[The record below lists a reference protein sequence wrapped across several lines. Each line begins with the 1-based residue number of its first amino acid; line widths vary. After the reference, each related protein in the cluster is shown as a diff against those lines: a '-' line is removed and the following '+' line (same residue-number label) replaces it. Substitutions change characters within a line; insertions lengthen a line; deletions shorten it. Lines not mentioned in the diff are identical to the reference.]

1 VTGHWTEFIVFA
13 VLFVGVAVM
22 GFMASRWKAGDTM
35 EHLDEWGLGGR
46 KFGGWITWFLVGGDL
61 YTAYTFV
68 AVPALVFGAGALG
81 FYALPYT
88 VVLYPLVFL
97 PVLRLWSVSRAKGY
111 VTPAD
116 FVRGRYSSPTL
127 ALLIAL
133 SGIVATMPYIALQLV
148 GLESVL
154 RTMGI
159 NGHGIL
165 GHLPLF
171 IAFLVL
177 ALYTFQSGLRAPAL
191 IAFVKDALIYLVI
204 IVAVIYLPS
213 KFGGWGQIVDA
224 AQTKLS
230 KPNPATGK
238 PTGSVLLTS
247 TNQLQ
252 YATLALGSALALFLY
267 PHSAT
272 GILASR
278 GRNVIKKNMI
288 ALPAYSFLLGLLALL
303 GYVAIAAG
311 TKPIV
316 NNATGRPDTNT
327 IVPALFD
334 GQFTGWFAG
343 IAFAAIGI
351 GALVPAAIMSI
362 AAANLW
368 TRNIYKEYIRK
379 GATARQE
386 AKQAKWASLVVKFGA
401 VAFILFVDPQFS
413 IDLQLI
419 GGVVILQT
427 LPAVAISLYTRWQHS
442 VALIAGWVVGMAW
455 GLYLLYTIP
464 NPANGKLHFGGS
476 ALQLSKLSIFGW
488 HPFGASPVQIYVG
501 VVALAANVVV
511 VVVLTL
517 VLRAVKVR
525 DGRDE
530 IVGADFH
537 VDEGQEGLRP
547 VAAEDMPGSANA
559 TISTRTSQG
568 V

>member
-1 VTGHWTEFIVFA
+1 MSGHRTEFLVFA
-13 VLFVGVAVM
+13 VLFIGVAVM
-22 GFMASRWKAGDTM
+22 GFMASRWRAGDTM

-111 VTPAD
+111 ITPAD
-116 FVRGRYSSPTL
+116 FVRGRYGSPTL
-127 ALLIAL
+127 ALLVAVT
-133 SGIVATMPYIALQLV
+133 GIVATMPYIALQLV

-159 NGHGIL
+159 NGHGIV

-177 ALYTFQSGLRAPAL
+177 ALYTYQSGLRAPAL
-191 IAFVKDALIYLVI
+191 IAFVKDGLIYLVI

-213 KFGGWGQIVDA
+213 HLGGWSHIFDTATAKFA
-224 AQTKLS
+224 AKNG
-230 KPNPATGK
+230 KPATG
-238 PTGSVLLTS
+238 SILLTH

-303 GYVAIAAG
+303 GYVAIAAK
-311 TKPIV
+311 TAPIT

-327 IVPALFD
+327 IVPALFHQ
-334 GQFTGWFAG
+334 QFNGWFAG

-368 TRNIYKEYIRK
+368 TRNIYKEYINRD
-379 GATARQE
+379 ATSKQQ

-401 VAFILFVDPQFS
+401 VAFILFIDPQFS

-419 GGVVILQT
+419 GGVIILMT
-427 LPAVAISLYTRWQHS
+427 LPSVAIALYTRWQHS
-442 VALIAGWVVGMAW
+442 RALIAGWVVGMGW

-464 NPANGKLHFGGS
+464 NAANGSKHFGGS
-476 ALQLSKLSIFGW
+476 ALQLGKLSIFGW
-488 HPFGASPVQIYVG
+488 HPVSGSPVQIYVG
-501 VVALAANVVV
+501 IVALVANLL
-511 VVVLTL
+511 VVLVVTL
-517 VLRAVKVR
+517 VLRAAR
-525 DGRDE
+525 IGDGPDHT
-530 IVGADFH
+530 VGADYH
-537 VDEGQEGLRP
+537 VDEGHAGLRA
-547 VAAEDMPGSANA
+547 VAAD
-559 TISTRTSQG
+559 
-568 V
+568 

>member
-1 VTGHWTEFIVFA
+1 MTSKQVTELIVFGI
-13 VLFVGVAVM
+13 LFFGVAVM

-35 EHLDEWGLGGR
+35 DHLDEWGLGGR
-46 KFGGWITWFLVGGDL
+46 KFGGWVTWFLVGGDL

-88 VVLYPLVFL
+88 VVLYPIVFL

-116 FVRGRYSSPTL
+116 FVRGRYGSPTL
-127 ALLIAL
+127 ALLVAIT
-133 SGIVATMPYIALQLV
+133 GIVATMPYIALQLV

-159 NGHGIL
+159 NGHGFI

-191 IAFVKDALIYLVI
+191 IAFVKDGLIYLVI
-204 IVAVIYLPS
+204 LVAVIYLPARL
-213 KFGGWGQIVDA
+213 GGWSHIFDTA
-224 AQTKLS
+224 AEKFAA
-230 KPNPATGK
+230 KDGKAATG
-238 PTGSVLLTS
+238 SILLTH

-252 YATLALGSALALFLY
+252 YASLALGSALALFLY

-278 GRNVIKKNMI
+278 GRSVIKKNMI

-303 GYVAIAAG
+303 GYVAIASK
-311 TKPIV
+311 TTPV
-316 NNATGRPDTNT
+316 MNNATGKLDGNT
-327 IVPALFD
+327 IVPALFH
-334 GQFTGWFAG
+334 GQFPGWFAG
-343 IAFAAIGI
+343 IAYAAIGI

-368 TRNIYKEYIRK
+368 TRNIYKEYLKRD
-379 GATARQE
+379 ATAKQE
-386 AKQAKWASLVVKFGA
+386 ARQAKWASLVVKFGA
-401 VAFILFVDPQFS
+401 VAFIFFVDPQFS

-419 GGVVILQT
+419 GGVIILQT
-427 LPAVAISLYTRWQHS
+427 LPAIAIALYTRWQHS
-442 VALIAGWVVGMAW
+442 KALIAGWVVGMGW

-464 NPANGKLHFGGS
+464 NPNNGKMHFGGS
-476 ALQLSKLSIFGW
+476 ALQLGKLSILGW
-488 HPFGASPVQIYVG
+488 HPFGDSKTQIYVG
-501 VVALAANVVV
+501 VVALAANLIVVV
-511 VVVLTL
+511 VVTL
-517 VLRAVKVR
+517 ILRAAKVK
-525 DGRDE
+525 DGHDDTA
-530 IVGADFH
+530 GADYH
-537 VDEGQEGLRP
+537 VDEGDADLR
-547 VAAEDMPGSANA
+547 A
-559 TISTRTSQG
+559 IG
-568 V
+568 VH